1 MLTHMG
7 KTWGPQSGGAPIL
20 LQTSSRGWRP
30 NPRRA
35 GVIFWFRE
43 AGLSRPNRNLSR
55 RPAVQTDRPSAR
67 RDHVAR
73 CLSSHLSIIECTH
86 RADGEDTPARRARWI
101 MRTCVLLM
109 WSEKLQR
116 GCCQILSDDAH
127 EKAMGALSKYRV
139 AAPRR
144 STQRLAS
151 RAHAS
156 LPMTCGGYETAIGL
170 GIEVWHA
177 ASRSR
182 CERRRTDRDCTF
194 TGPPPRLQ

>member
-1 MLTHMG
+1 MVGQSVTVERRHPGSDGSIKLHHSVAAVAGFGQNGGGLSIACECMLTHMG

-73 CLSSHLSIIECTH
+73 CLSSHLSIH
-86 RADGEDTPARRARWI
+86 RMHTSRRWRRYTRAPRTLDHAHMRVAHVVREITARMLSNPFRRRA
-101 MRTCVLLM
+101 
-109 WSEKLQR
+109 
-116 GCCQILSDDAH
+116 
-127 EKAMGALSKYRV
+127 
-139 AAPRR
+139 
-144 STQRLAS
+144 
-151 RAHAS
+151 
-156 LPMTCGGYETAIGL
+156 
-170 GIEVWHA
+170 
-177 ASRSR
+177 
-182 CERRRTDRDCTF
+182 
-194 TGPPPRLQ
+194 